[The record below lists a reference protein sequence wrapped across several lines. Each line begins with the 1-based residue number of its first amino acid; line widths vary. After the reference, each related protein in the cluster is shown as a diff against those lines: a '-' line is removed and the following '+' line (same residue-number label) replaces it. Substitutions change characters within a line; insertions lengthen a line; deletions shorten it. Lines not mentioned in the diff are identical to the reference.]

1 MAAKRR
7 LEYSITAGD
16 DLESIQRYI
25 VADNPKAAAQVIEN
39 ILATADSLVDYPM
52 LGKPW
57 RRAGTRKLVLKK
69 YPYTIIY
76 QLTPVTVFVL
86 TVAHQSRKHTGS
98 EKK

>member
-1 MAAKRR
+1 MAAKKR
-7 LEYSITAGD
+7 LEYSIAAGD

-25 VADNPKAAAQVIEN
+25 AADNPKAATQVIEN
-39 ILATADSLVDYPM
+39 IMAAADNLLDFPM
-52 LGKPW
+52 MGNPW

-76 QLTPVTVFVL
+76 RLTTVAVFVL
-86 TVAHQSRKHTGS
+86 AVAHQSRKHTGS

>member
-1 MAAKRR
+1 VVAKRR
-7 LEYSITAGD
+7 LEYTFAAGD

-25 VADNPKAAAQVIEN
+25 AADNPKAAAQVIEN
-39 ILATADSLVDYPM
+39 IMAAADSLIDFPM

-69 YPYTIIY
+69 YPYSIIY
-76 QLTPVTVFVL
+76 RLTPVMVFVL

-98 EKK
+98 KKK

>member
-1 MAAKRR
+1 MVAKRR
-7 LEYSITAGD
+7 LEYSYAAGD

-25 VADNPKAAAQVIEN
+25 AADNPKAAAQVIEN
-39 ILATADSLVDYPM
+39 IMAAADSLIDFPM

-69 YPYTIIY
+69 YPYSIIY
-76 QLTPVTVFVL
+76 RLTPVTVVVL

-98 EKK
+98 KKK

>member
-7 LEYSITAGD
+7 LEYSIAAGD

-25 VADNPKAAAQVIEN
+25 AADNPKAAAQVIEN
-39 ILATADSLVDYPM
+39 IMAAADNLIDFPM

-69 YPYTIIY
+69 YPYSIIY
-76 QLTPVTVFVL
+76 RLTPVAVFVL

>member
-1 MAAKRR
+1 MVAKRR
-7 LEYSITAGD
+7 LEYTATAAD

-25 VADNPKAAAQVIEN
+25 AADNPKAAAQVVEN
-39 ILATADSLVDYPM
+39 IVDAADSLLDFPL

-57 RRAGTRKLVLKK
+57 RRAGTRKLVLTK
-69 YPYTIIY
+69 YPYSIIY
-76 QLTPVTVFVL
+76 RLTPDTVFVL